1 MGLGKGSVDAFSFLW
16 MEKSSRL
23 AGDIY
28 EIRSEIQFG
37 ELSVQIVAKTMDGV
51 EVTLERHKNLGN
63 GNMYIVGGRL

>member
-1 MGLGKGSVDAFSFLW
+1 

-37 ELSVQIVAKTMDGV
+37 ELSVQIVAKTVSGV
-51 EVTLERHKNLGN
+51 EVTLERHKHLGN
-63 GNMYIVGGRL
+63 GNMYMVGGRL